1 VRQQFQSLWHCVFL
15 CKKLC
20 VAFFKATQL
29 LRLSDNLIKFVHFKF
44 VYPSSERH
52 LVVLIRMR
60 LINKHMKKTKNVSSE
75 QGHLIKPAV
84 VVDLRKLLSESK
96 LSENEKGLLKR
107 RLIESRQPFGE
118 VLQRL
123 VNEAKQETGDLDMP
137 ESLKQLEEKEGKEI
151 RSFDAIAKV
160 LSQEFPELL
169 QFILAEYQVEA
180 EKTNAL
186 IGKEFIAVKRIAD
199 VIFEARDKKGHEV
212 IIHLEFESQYKSD
225 EQMDK
230 RKLEYR
236 HLMEMD
242 EDYQGKVVLCNVFY
256 LRGSP
261 EDKQMIEDRTVKLA
275 TSDPRYSGE
284 LKYKAYHLSL
294 MTIETMIKRKL
305 PFLLPFIVASELKS
319 LTEQTSEATKHLQTL
334 RQEIDEH
341 EVALTQMINGL
352 TAEQVESLRTS
363 VEYLWGKSYSDKVFN
378 KSNLL
383 KLMRE
388 QLNFRERDIELGRT
402 EARSQAMKAAKQ
414 MLQDGK
420 INQEQLEEFLNY
432 MKKEDEKR
440 QQADSSQLNQH

>member
-1 VRQQFQSLWHCVFL
+1 
-15 CKKLC
+15 
-20 VAFFKATQL
+20 
-29 LRLSDNLIKFVHFKF
+29 
-44 VYPSSERH
+44 
-52 LVVLIRMR
+52 
-60 LINKHMKKTKNVSSE
+60 MKKTKNPSSQ
-75 QGHLIKPAV
+75 QGHLIAPAV

-96 LSENEKGLLKR
+96 LSENEKGLIKR
-107 RLIESRQPFGE
+107 RLIESRQPFGD

-123 VNEAKQETGDLDMP
+123 VNQAKQETGSLDMP

-151 RSFDAIAKV
+151 RSFDSIAKV

-169 QFILAEYQVEA
+169 QFILEEYQVEA

-199 VIFEARDKKGHEV
+199 VIFEAKDKKGNEV

-261 EDKQMIEDRTVKLA
+261 EDKEMIEDRIVKLP

-294 MTIETMIKRKL
+294 VTIETMIKRKL
-305 PFLLPFIVASELKS
+305 PFLLPFIAFSELKS
-319 LTEQTSEATKHLQTL
+319 LSEETSQATKRLQAL
-334 RQEIDEH
+334 VQQIDEH
-341 EVALTQMINGL
+341 EEELTQMIDGL
-352 TAEQVESLRTS
+352 TADQLESLRTS
-363 VEYLWGKSYSDKVFN
+363 VEYLWKKSYSDKVFN
-378 KSNLL
+378 KSTLL

-388 QLNFRERDIELGRT
+388 QLNFRQRDIDLGLREGRT
-402 EARSQAMKAAKQ
+402 EGKTEAMNAAKR
-414 MLQDGK
+414 LLHDGK
-420 INQEQLEEFLNY
+420 INQEQLEDFLNY
-432 MKKEDEKR
+432 MKEDDEKK
-440 QQADSSQLNQH
+440 QQASANINEH